1 MALHRG
7 LRLDDGPLNHFWEK
21 SMFKKMLSYGVLA
34 GLLVGVPLSVITI
47 SMSGQT
53 MMRYGMVIGY
63 LIMLVALSAVF
74 VAVKRHRDAELGGV
88 IKFWPAF
95 GLGLGIS
102 FIAGVL
108 YVISWESACAI
119 AHLDFAGSY
128 AKAMIAQQQAKG
140 VSADALAKFTA
151 QMEQFKAQYANPFY
165 RWPMTFME
173 IFPVGVLVSLVSA
186 ALLRNSRFLPSRHA
200 GRPITAAAMAV
211 LLICGIYS
219 PSRGLA
225 SDAAAPDKTG
235 KAVLKRVTGIGGIAI
250 RAKEPAKLREWYKVH
265 LGIDVQVWGGT
276 AFHWVD
282 GTGAPANGTTAWSIS
297 NGADFAPSNASFMVN
312 YRVADLTALLKVL
325 RDEGCEVLD
334 KVVDSEYGKFGW
346 LMDPEGNKVELW
358 QPPPGK

>member
-1 MALHRG
+1 ML
-7 LRLDDGPLNHFWEK
+7 
-21 SMFKKMLSYGVLA
+21 KKILSYGVVA

-47 SMSGQT
+47 SMSGRT

-63 LIMLVALSAVF
+63 LIMLIALSTVF
-74 VAVKRHRDAELGGV
+74 VAIKRRRDTDLGGV

-108 YVISWESACAI
+108 YVVSWETACSI

-140 VSADALAKFTA
+140 VSAEALSKLTA
-151 QMEQFKAQYANPFY
+151 EMEQFKAQYANPLY
-165 RWPMTFME
+165 RWPMTFAE

-186 ALLRNSRFLPSRHA
+186 ALLRNSRFLPARHD
-200 GRPITAAAMAV
+200 GRPITAAVMIG
-211 LLICGIYS
+211 LLICGVYS
-219 PSRGLA
+219 PGRGLA
-225 SDAAAPDKTG
+225 SDATAPKPTPAA
-235 KAVLKRVTGIGGIAI
+235 LKRVTGIGGIAI
-250 RAKEPAKLREWYKVH
+250 RAKEPAKLREWYKIH

-282 GTGAPANGTTAWSIS
+282 ASGAPANGSTAWSVS

-312 YRVADLTALLKVL
+312 YRVADLRALLKAL
-325 RDEGCEVLD
+325 REEGCEVLD

-346 LMDPEGNKVELW
+346 VMDPEGNKVELW
-358 QPPPGK
+358 QPLPGK